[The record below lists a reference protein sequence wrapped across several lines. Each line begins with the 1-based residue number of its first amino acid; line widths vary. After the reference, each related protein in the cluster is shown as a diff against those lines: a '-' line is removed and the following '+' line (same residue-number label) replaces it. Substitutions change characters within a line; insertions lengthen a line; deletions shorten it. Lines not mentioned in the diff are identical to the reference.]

1 MHETDASR
9 STPVGTA
16 GGVGMVSIVG
26 AGPWDPELLTLA
38 GRRRLRQADV
48 VIADYL
54 ANPAL
59 LAHCPPHVV
68 IHQRT
73 EGSRGYR
80 SGAPRLASEGP
91 LRQSEINRL
100 MIEHARA
107 GRSVVRLKG
116 GDPCMF
122 GRGGEEAQA
131 LREAGIPFEL
141 IPGVSAPIAAPEAAG
156 IPVTHRHFTPAVT
169 FVSGWE
175 AYEKAGL
182 QVAWEHLAKS
192 AGTLVLMMSIR
203 NARANAERLIA
214 AGRDPST
221 PAAIVRWGTR
231 GIQHTVVGELST
243 IADRARDEGIRPP
256 AVLVVGEVVRLREQ
270 IQWLEQRP
278 LHGRRVVVTR
288 AADQAEALLTA
299 LGQLGADAVALPCLE
314 VAPPEDPSALRT
326 AVASIGEHDGVVLT
340 SPNGVRAFFGALDEV
355 ELDARALAG
364 KHVVAVGAGTAAAC
378 RRAGVRA
385 DLVPAKARS
394 EGLVELLRAHD
405 LLHARWLHV
414 RADEGRDVL
423 ASAVAEAGGTLS
435 LAVGYRTT
443 RPAVPQRL
451 LASLRAPADG
461 GEGFHAV
468 TLASGKTA
476 RHLLLTLGEALG
488 DDEARRLLDAAKVVC
503 LGPVTAAEVQALGL
517 RVDAIA
523 DAPTDE
529 AVITALRT
537 VLDTQP

>member
-1 MHETDASR
+1 MSEAGHEE
-9 STPVGTA
+9 GTTHVR
-16 GGVGMVSIVG
+16 GVGLVSIVG

-38 GRRRLRQADV
+38 GRRRLQRADV

-59 LAHCPPHVV
+59 LVHCPPHVR
-68 IHQRT
+68 IYQRT
-73 EGSRGYR
+73 AGPRGYR
-80 SGAPRLASEGP
+80 SATEGP
-91 LRQSEINRL
+91 LPQAEVNRL

-107 GRSVVRLKG
+107 GQRVVRLKG

-131 LREAGIPFEL
+131 LQEAGVPFEL

-175 AYEKAGL
+175 AYEKAGQ

-231 GIQHTVVGELST
+231 GIQRTVVGELST
-243 IADRARDEGIRPP
+243 IADRAEAEGIRPP

-270 IQWLEQRP
+270 IQWVEQRP
-278 LHGRRVVVTR
+278 LHGRRIVVTR
-288 AADQAEALLTA
+288 AAEQASSLLTTLA
-299 LGQLGADAVALPCLE
+299 ELGADAVAVPCLE
-314 VAPPEDPSALRT
+314 VAPPEDPQALRQ
-326 AVASIGEHDGVVLT
+326 AVAALPEHDGVVLT
-340 SPNGVRAFFGALDEV
+340 SPNGVQAFFDALDEL
-355 ELDARALAG
+355 ELDVRALAG
-364 KHVVAVGAGTAAAC
+364 KRVAAIGSSTAAAC
-378 RRAGVRA
+378 RHRGVRA
-385 DLVPAKARS
+385 DLVPDEARA
-394 EGLVELLRAHD
+394 EGLVSQLRTEGLLA
-405 LLHARWLHV
+405 LRWLYV

-423 ASAVAEAGGTLS
+423 RPAIEQAGGRLTV
-435 LAVGYRTT
+435 AIGYRTI
-443 RPAVPQRL
+443 RPSVSPRL
-451 LASLRAPADG
+451 LASLRDPADR

-468 TLASGKTA
+468 TFASGKTA
-476 RHLLLTLGEALG
+476 RHFLQTLGEALG
-488 DDEARRLLDAAKVVC
+488 EDEARRLVAAAKVVC
-503 LGPVTAAEVQALGL
+503 LGPVTAHAVEELGL

-523 DAPTDE
+523 RSTTE
-529 AVITALRT
+529 ASLVEALVQT
-537 VLDTQP
+537 P

>member
-1 MHETDASR
+1 MHEADASDR
-9 STPVGTA
+9 ARIGL
-16 GGVGMVSIVG
+16 VSIVG

-38 GRRRLRQADV
+38 GQRRLRRADV

-59 LAHCPPHVV
+59 LAHCPPHAV

-73 EGSRGYR
+73 AGPRGYR
-80 SGAPRLASEGP
+80 PATEGP
-91 LRQSEINRL
+91 LPQAEVNRL

-107 GRSVVRLKG
+107 GQRVVRLKG

-122 GRGGEEAQA
+122 GRGGEEAEA
-131 LREAGIPFEL
+131 LHEAGVPFEL

-182 QVAWEHLAKS
+182 EVAWEHLAKS

-203 NARANAERLIA
+203 NAKTNAERLIA

-231 GIQHTVVGELST
+231 GIQRTVVGELST
-243 IADRARDEGIRPP
+243 IADLAQAAGIRPP
-256 AVLVVGEVVRLREQ
+256 AVLVVGEVVRLRER
-270 IQWLEQRP
+270 IQWMEQRP
-278 LHGRRVVVTR
+278 LFGRRIVVTR
-288 AADQAEALLTA
+288 AAAQATELLTTLA
-299 LGQLGADAVALPCLE
+299 ELGADAVALPCLE
-314 VAPPEDPSALRT
+314 VAPPEDPAALRH
-326 AVASIGEHDGVVLT
+326 AVAGLAEHDGVVLS
-340 SPNGVRAFFGALDEV
+340 SPNGVRAFFDALDET
-355 ELDARALAG
+355 ELDVRALAG
-364 KHVVAVGAGTAAAC
+364 MRVAAVGKSTAAAC
-378 RRAGVRA
+378 RTRGVRA
-385 DLVPAKARS
+385 DLVPTRARS
-394 EGLVELLRAHD
+394 EGLVERLRAEG
-405 LLHARWLHV
+405 LLGARWLHV

-423 ASAVAEAGGTLS
+423 ASAIAEAGGRLT
-435 LAVGYRTT
+435 LAVGYRTI
-443 RPAVPQRL
+443 RPAVPRRL
-451 LASLRAPADG
+451 LASLRDPTDG

-476 RHLLLTLGEALG
+476 QHLLQTLGEALG
-488 DDEARRLLDAAKVVC
+488 EHEARRLLAAAKVVC
-503 LGPVTAAEVQALGL
+503 LGPVTAAEVEALGL

-523 DAPTDE
+523 RAPTDD
-529 AVITALRT
+529 AVVDALRE
-537 VLDTQP
+537 VLPSDS